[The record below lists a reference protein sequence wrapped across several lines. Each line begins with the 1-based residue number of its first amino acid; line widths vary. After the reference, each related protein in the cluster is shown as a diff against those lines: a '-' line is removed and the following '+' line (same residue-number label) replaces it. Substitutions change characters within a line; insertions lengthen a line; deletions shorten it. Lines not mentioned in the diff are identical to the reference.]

1 MLEIKMKLL
10 KADMIFNI
18 PLLFRRVRFHDEDD
32 LDDG

>member
-1 MLEIKMKLL
+1 MKLL

-32 LDDG
+32 LHDGQD